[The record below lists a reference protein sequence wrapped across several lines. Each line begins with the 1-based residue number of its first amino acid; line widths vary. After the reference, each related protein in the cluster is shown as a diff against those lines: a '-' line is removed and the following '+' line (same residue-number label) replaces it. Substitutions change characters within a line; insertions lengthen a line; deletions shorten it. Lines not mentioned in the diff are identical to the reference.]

1 MQSKEL
7 FSDPSNVEPWELTA
21 YALHELDEA
30 DRVRVERYLEQHPEA
45 RGQML
50 EMKHVANVVRQQLS
64 GVVGGMALEPDR
76 AQKLFE
82 QMIQEGATPGSHA
95 VGLDT
100 LGDGPVGGESS
111 LRWRRGRG
119 IAIAL
124 VGLAATGLAMFV
136 LRNELSDWKEIA
148 LRGNGSPD
156 IVAGTREVYSIDR
169 DVQPST
175 FEGAELTASGTEV
188 VTGSA
193 LGTGPIL
200 ASDPNSVTVA
210 ASAPVEVSSPVP
222 LDVYGAEKQEG
233 RFSIGGS
240 VSSDLGTAGTVEF
253 ESMKQTSQGDT
264 RDSDSD
270 KKLAASDF
278 EQLGKSGGIVDA
290 TAMSGAGDAT
300 AASAS
305 TVRGYPDLLSADSKN
320 PPVLAGNAPAMV
332 PKGPVL
338 PSLGKSVREDR
349 LSLNQGIE
357 SRGRE
362 QDAFRSRGGVGGGGG
377 FGTNAALP
385 GAVGGMP
392 NANAPTNFRGSGS
405 VKRLEDGSVP
415 LERGLQA
422 LHEGAALNLS
432 TATDGLADSE
442 RSRFGRDFPE
452 ELRNN
457 VPSRR
462 KTPSV
467 VGDRFEEWIETPFT
481 KISTDTPATCL
492 STFSI
497 DVDTASYSKLRQSV
511 LEQNTLPV
519 PGALRI
525 EELINYFDY
534 DYPGPKDNA
543 PFAAHMRMAICP
555 WNPEHQLMRVAVQ
568 AKKVDE
574 ENRPASNLV
583 FLIDVSGSMAAAN
596 KLPLV
601 KRTLMLLTQ
610 QLREHDRVAIVVYA
624 GAAGCVL
631 PSTLGSS
638 KDQIFASI
646 DELQSGGSTNGGQG
660 IELAYRIA
668 KENFVAGGVNR
679 VILCTDGDFNVGVTG
694 TDQLVAMMQENAKSN
709 VFLTCLGY
717 GAGNYNDSMMEQ
729 ISNQGNGTYGMIDSE
744 LEARRVMVE
753 QLSGTLMTVAKDVK
767 LQIEFNPSR
776 VSSYRLIGYENRRLA
791 NEDFANDRKDAGEI
805 GAGHRVT
812 ALYEIVPIGSEGSIP
827 EQPKLRYGSTA
838 EPETQTQRAATAP
851 KDAAYANEWLHLS
864 IRSKMPEATESTLQE
879 FVLHDKQE
887 DAYVHEQSDMDWAV
901 SVAEF
906 GMLLRQSKLA
916 PGIDWERMVSRAQE
930 CVGNDAARRECLAI
944 MQRAK
949 QLAGR

>member
-1 MQSKEL
+1 MQSKET

-45 RGQML
+45 CGQML
-50 EMKHVANVVRQQLS
+50 ELKHVANVVRQQLS

-82 QMIQEGATPGSHA
+82 QMIQEGATPGSPA
-95 VGLDT
+95 VRLET
-100 LGDGPVGGESS
+100 SGDGSVEGGASR
-111 LRWRRGRG
+111 RWRRGRG
-119 IAIAL
+119 IVLAL
-124 VGLAATGLAMFV
+124 AGLAATGLAMFV
-136 LRNELSDWKEIA
+136 LRKELSDWKEIA
-148 LRGNGSPD
+148 WGGNGSPD
-156 IVAGTREVYSIDR
+156 MVAGTREVDSIDR

-175 FEGAELTASGTEV
+175 FEGAEVTASEPEFGI
-188 VTGSA
+188 GSA
-193 LGTGPIL
+193 LGAGSAIGTGPML
-200 ASDPNSVTVA
+200 GSDPMSVSAA
-210 ASAPVEVSSPVP
+210 ASAPAGESSLAVQVE
-222 LDVYGAEKQEG
+222 EMKEG
-233 RFSIGGS
+233 RFEVGGT
-240 VSSDLGTAGTVEF
+240 VLSDLGAAGTQREDSAESEYQSALKQESVAGLKRRETELGQEGVNLGNQLDGLSSLSESVVESKDF
-253 ESMKQTSQGDT
+253 ASEGESLGRGM
-264 RDSDSD
+264 SDS
-270 KKLAASDF
+270 
-278 EQLGKSGGIVDA
+278 E
-290 TAMSGAGDAT
+290 TRT
-300 AASAS
+300 ASAS
-305 TVRGYPDLLSADSKN
+305 PAEPYGLSSAAAGKEIKGISGGSDSLRGLERASAESKR
-320 PPVLAGNAPAMV
+320 
-332 PKGPVL
+332 
-338 PSLGKSVREDR
+338 LG
-349 LSLNQGIE
+349 E
-357 SRGRE
+357 SR
-362 QDAFRSRGGVGGGGG
+362 VGGGGVRG
-377 FGTNAALP
+377 RGGVAMPATQNLGGPATRNAQLSLP
-385 GAVGGMP
+385 QMKQ
-392 NANAPTNFRGSGS
+392 T
-405 VKRLEDGSVP
+405 
-415 LERGLQA
+415 
-422 LHEGAALNLS
+422 LHEGGALNPTTTVL
-432 TATDGLADSE
+432 DGEAESD
-442 RSRFGRDFPE
+442 RARFGDFPE

-462 KTPSV
+462 KGPGVAGVRYEVS
-467 VGDRFEEWIETPFT
+467 IETPFT

-511 LEQNTLPV
+511 LEHNTLPV

-525 EELINYFDY
+525 EELINYFEY
-534 DYPGPKDNA
+534 DYPGPKDSA
-543 PFAAHMRMAICP
+543 PFAAHLRMAVCP
-555 WNPEHQLMRVAVQ
+555 WNPEHQLVRVAVQ

-631 PSTLGSS
+631 PSTLGSN
-638 KDQIFASI
+638 KDQILAAI

-729 ISNQGNGTYGMIDSE
+729 ISNQGNGTYGMIDNE

-812 ALYEIVPIGSEGSIP
+812 ALYEIVPVGSEGVIP
-827 EQPKLRYGSTA
+827 GQPKLRYGSVQ
-838 EPETQTQRAATAP
+838 EPESASKSVAVAP
-851 KDAAYANEWLHLS
+851 KDAAYASEWLHLS

-879 FVLHDKQE
+879 FVLHDMQE
-887 DAYVHEQSDMDWAV
+887 DAYVNEQSDMDWAV
-901 SVAEF
+901 SLAEF
-906 GMLLRQSKLA
+906 GLLLRQSKLA
-916 PGIDWERMVSRAQE
+916 PGIDWERMLSRAQE
-930 CVGNDAARRECLAI
+930 CIGNDATRRECLAI